1 MSYESIFDTPA
12 PQKPVQPLYPA
23 FSACPGKCYN
33 KKAGSSEP
41 NSDHISLVP
50 KHLQQVSPRQEN
62 FSASF
67 RSAPTA
73 TVNQISSQTRQA
85 MIDQVTIMRTLPY
98 DDVMNALEVLCPP
111 NVIAQFRFMGQD
123 KVETMLS
130 QMDSIEFV
138 DTFSPI
144 LDPTQIQNFLRL
156 RLVPAT
162 TQLRKLVTKTVSS
175 HPYANKFVGVHTHKK
190 IMLSAGDQA
199 ALLERIDQ
207 LRKINIAQVLNISQG
222 ILPDT
227 ILTQLRAMDQN
238 EVVAMFQSTSTEE
251 LAHVLTIIC
260 SEVQIQQLLHII
272 IATPAVES
280 FQEGPDPHLSWIT
293 DKIAVGDYQSN
304 YGPFD
309 VIVNLNYSANGVN
322 RHEINRTT
330 ENGKK
335 IYRIGL
341 LDSPDEPMLEILK
354 QLIPELMA
362 ITPDPTI
369 LFHCYAGIS
378 RSSTCAAAYY
388 AKKNNVSADKALQ
401 ALVERRSFIRP
412 NPLFLDALKQYLA

>member
-1 MSYESIFDTPA
+1 MSYESIFDTQT

-41 NSDHISLVP
+41 NEEHISIVP
-50 KHLQQVSPRQEN
+50 KHLQASPASYGQEN
-62 FSASF
+62 FSTSF
-67 RSAPTA
+67 RAAPTA
-73 TVNQISSQTRQA
+73 TVNQISSQTRQDL
-85 MIDQVTIMRTLPY
+85 IDQVNIMRTLAY
-98 DDVMNALEVLCPP
+98 DVVMNALEVLCPP

-130 QMDSIEFV
+130 QMDSTAFV

-144 LDPTQIQNFLRL
+144 LDPTQIQNFLNL
-156 RLVPAT
+156 KLVSAT
-162 TQLRKLVTKTVSS
+162 TQLRKLVQRTV

-190 IMLSAGDQA
+190 IMLSAGDHA

-207 LRKINIAQVLNISQG
+207 LRKINILQVLNIMQG
-222 ILPDT
+222 ILPDN
-227 ILTQLRAMDQN
+227 IVTQLRAMDQN
-238 EVVAMFQSTSTEE
+238 EVLTMFQSSSTEE
-251 LAHVLTIIC
+251 LANVVTLIC
-260 SEVQIQQLLHII
+260 SEVQIQKLLHII
-272 IATPAVES
+272 TTPTVES
-280 FQEGPDPHLSWIT
+280 FRQDGPDPHLSWIT

-309 VIVNLNYSANGVN
+309 VVVNLNYSANGVN

-354 QLIPELMA
+354 QLIPELLM
-362 ITPDPTI
+362 INPDPTI

-388 AKKNNVSADKALQ
+388 AKKNNVSADKALE

-412 NPLFLDALKQYLA
+412 NPGFLDALKQYLV